1 MSMVV
6 KSEGNS
12 EIKQLEPGV
21 YTGIASAIIDLGI
34 QENTMFGKK
43 QRKVMI
49 VWNIVGE
56 TVTVNDEEM
65 PRVMSKEYTMS
76 LGEKSTLRKD
86 LEAWRGRPFS
96 TDELNGFDLTNIL
109 NVPCQLQINQQEKNG
124 KTFVSIAAIMAIP
137 KGMKVEEIDN
147 AYFFDTYDSNTWE
160 NYDKIPNWIKE
171 KIKKALNIKETEL
184 DMFIADYEEQQK
196 ENEGKEQENKKT
208 QKVTKKVTQKVQQ
221 ENDDEIIIPDDD
233 LPF

>member
-1 MSMVV
+1 MSMIV

-21 YTGIASAIIDLGI
+21 YTGIASAIIDLGF
-34 QENTMFGKK
+34 QENITFGKT

-56 TVTVNDEEM
+56 TIVVKDEEL

-86 LEAWRGRPFS
+86 LEAWRGRPF
-96 TDELNGFDLTNIL
+96 TAEELEGFDLINIL
-109 NVPCQLQINQQEKNG
+109 NVPCQLQLNQQEKNG
-124 KTFVSIAAIMAIP
+124 RTFVNIAAIMAIP
-137 KGMKVEEIDN
+137 KGMKVEKVDN
-147 AYFFDTYDSNTWE
+147 TYVFDTYDKETWK
-160 NYDKIPNWIKE
+160 NYEKIPNWIKE
-171 KIKKALNIKETEL
+171 KIKKALNLAETEL
-184 DMFIADYEEQQK
+184 DLYIKDFEEQQK
-196 ENEGKEQENKKT
+196 EQEGKQEENKSN
-208 QKVTKKVTQKVQQ
+208 VTNGKVQ
-221 ENDDEIIIPDDD
+221 EEIEIPQDD